1 VGEGGVIGGVKVEE
15 ELDKE
20 WSRSKGGGGAQ
31 SLTAMGKMM
40 ETPVV

>member
-1 VGEGGVIGGVKVEE
+1 VEVEE

-20 WSRSKGGGGAQ
+20 WSRSKGGGAQ

>member
-1 VGEGGVIGGVKVEE
+1 VEVEE

-20 WSRSKGGGGAQ
+20 WSRSKGGGAQ
-31 SLTAMGKMM
+31 SPIAMGKMT